1 MTSQAD
7 RIAKARELY
16 EKFPDNDLSRFNL
29 SQAYFDAADYA
40 SAIEHLRALCAKKPD
55 WMVVHIQLGKSLL
68 ALNKPVDAKSILEHA
83 LQLAV
88 AQHHD
93 TPREELEELLK
104 TL

>member
-1 MTSQAD
+1 MKTD
-7 RIAKARELY
+7 RIFKARELY

-29 SQAYFDAADYA
+29 AQAYFDVGDYDN
-40 SAIEHLRALCAKKPD
+40 AIEHLRALCAKKPD

-68 ALNKPVDAKSILEHA
+68 AVGETQSARPILEHA

>member
-1 MTSQAD
+1 MGND
-7 RIAKARELY
+7 RINKALELWK
-16 EKFPDNDLSRFNL
+16 KFPDNDLSRFNL
-29 SQAYFDAADYA
+29 SQAYFDAADFA
-40 SAIEHLRALCAKKPD
+40 NAIEHLRALCAKKPD

-68 ALNKPVDAKSILEHA
+68 AVGETQSARPILEHA
-83 LQLAV
+83 LQLAI